1 MKGKRVNSMG
11 RGWRIFLALG
21 LTLGVALAGVAVGI
35 AQDLVGWDGQW
46 GRAPTGWSPHE
57 FSLLFASGLATA
69 ISAGI
74 LIGSIVAGGG
84 RCRSYGLS
92 ILGIILGLM
101 GLTGVFND
109 PHFGVFV
116 TPVALTVVAL
126 GLMIMAMARHTEQS
140 AAGPSGPTSREPLGS
155 DIVVDCLVV
164 AVVSLQFTQVWH
176 LYLEGIVCG

>member
-1 MKGKRVNSMG
+1 MKGKRVNSMSRG
-11 RGWRIFLALG
+11 RRIFLALG
-21 LTLGVALAGVAVGI
+21 LTLLVALAGIFAGI

-57 FSLLFASGLATA
+57 FSLLFASGLAAA

-74 LIGSIVAGGG
+74 LIGSIISRG
-84 RCRSYGLS
+84 RRWRIYLFS
-92 ILGIILGLM
+92 ILGIILNFM
-101 GLTGVFND
+101 DLTGVFNN
-109 PHFGVFV
+109 PCFGIFV

-126 GLMIMAMARHTEQS
+126 SLVIMAAARHTEKS
-140 AAGPSGPTSREPLGS
+140 ADGPSGPTSRGPLEN

-164 AVVSLQFTQVWH
+164 TVVGLQFTQVWH